1 MERSTPT
8 ITTTVAVTTFMFV
21 FTYVPQAAV
30 LAFVNGPFAVVS
42 AIFVV
47 LTESSTVASLISRQ
61 FFVEE
66 ALCDTFDAVSP
77 PYSTSLLR

>member
-1 MERSTPT
+1 
-8 ITTTVAVTTFMFV
+8 MFV

-30 LAFVNGPFAVVS
+30 LAFVNGPIAVVS

-47 LTESSTVASLISRQ
+47 LSESSTISGLISRR

-66 ALCDTFDAVSP
+66 ALYDTFDAVSHSIISLEP
-77 PYSTSLLR
+77 STNNPRRS